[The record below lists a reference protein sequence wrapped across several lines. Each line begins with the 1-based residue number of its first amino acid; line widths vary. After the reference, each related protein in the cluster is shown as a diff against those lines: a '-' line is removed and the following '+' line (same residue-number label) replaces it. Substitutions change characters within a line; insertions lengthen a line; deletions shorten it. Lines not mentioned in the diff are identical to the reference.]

1 MPRGLLD
8 AASQGGAAV
17 NGQLLAVMGAAAM
30 AALACSLPFSPTVE
44 DRTEPIGVDSSG
56 SSGGGSAEVLLEDD
70 FSDTSSGWE
79 QGDYEGGRVGY
90 GGGGYQV
97 ESIGDGNVMWGI
109 AGRDFEDVVIEVSAT
124 QLSAPTNDNNGYGV
138 ACRLQQESDGY
149 YLLVSGDGYYTIIK
163 SVSDEWTNLVDW
175 TESDAINQGNASNS
189 IRATCDGDTLTL
201 EVNGELVAT
210 ATDTQFTSGDIGMAA
225 VSYEATSTQVQF
237 DDIRVTRP

>member
-1 MPRGLLD
+1 MNR
-8 AASQGGAAV
+8 QM
-17 NGQLLAVMGAAAM
+17 LAVAATM
-30 AALACSLPFSPTVE
+30 ALTVLACSLPFAPTVE

-56 SSGGGSAEVLLEDD
+56 SSGGGSAEVLLEDN

-79 QGDYEGGRVGY
+79 VGDYEGGRVGY
-90 GGGGYQV
+90 DGGGYQV
-97 ESIGDGNVMWGI
+97 ESIGDGNVMWGT
-109 AGRDFEDVVIEVSAT
+109 AGQSFDDVVIEVSAT

-149 YLLVSGDGYYTIIK
+149 YLLVSGDGFYSIFK

-189 IRATCDGDTLTL
+189 IRATCDGVTLTL

-225 VSYEATSTQVQF
+225 VSYEAESTLVQF